1 MRKARGFTLVE
12 IAIVLVIVGMIVV
25 LFATITATLVS
36 SQRRQATVNRL
47 SVVDAAIIQFVV
59 QNKRLPCPADGT
71 VSSAVATAGTEMA
84 RTAGTGCNSQTGGV
98 VPWRALGLAEQEATD
113 GWGRRITYR
122 AWTALTADSAMNM
135 SWCDPAGTG
144 ALAGGVC
151 NTTCTNTALGN
162 CTPPGTYTANKG
174 YQIRNVA
181 GTIIMDVPA
190 TGAAYVLIS
199 PGESGGGGYTSAGVQ
214 SPSASTD
221 GTEEQ
226 KNYPSLAIQA
236 YYVDDQISD
245 VAGATHFDD
254 VVLRSTVLNAVTR
267 AGLGPRAH

>member
-1 MRKARGFTLVE
+1 
-12 IAIVLVIVGMIVV
+12 
-25 LFATITATLVS
+25 
-36 SQRRQATVNRL
+36 
-47 SVVDAAIIQFVV
+47 
-59 QNKRLPCPADGT
+59 
-71 VSSAVATAGTEMA
+71 
-84 RTAGTGCNSQTGGV
+84 V

-144 ALAGGVC
+144 GLVGGVC
-151 NTTCTNTALGN
+151 NTTCTNTVLGN

-181 GTIIMDVPA
+181 GTPIMDVPA

-226 KNYPSLAIQA
+226 KNYPSLIIQP

-245 VAGATHFDD
+245 VAGTTHFDD